1 MTMFRYVFVALAALM
16 LASCSGAGKTDR
28 ASHASEINSAETRIF
43 VLRSTGFSGSAN
55 LINVSLNGKKI
66 GGIGN
71 NESISLPVSPGS
83 KTLAV
88 NMGGLGSLTTN
99 KVQRQFTLKQGEKKF
114 FVINMDVG
122 AFGATLK
129 LYEVSS
135 SEFLRS

>member
-1 MTMFRYVFVALAALM
+1 MLRLVFVVLSALV

-28 ASHASEINSAETRIF
+28 ASHATEINSAETRVF
-43 VLRSTGFSGSAN
+43 VLRSTGFANAAN
-55 LINVSLNGKKI
+55 LVNVTLNGQKI

-71 NESISLPVSPGS
+71 NESISLPVSPGA

-88 NMGGLGSLTTN
+88 NMGGLGSLTTS
-99 KVQRQFTLKQGEKKF
+99 KVQRQFTLKPGDKKF
-114 FVINMDVG
+114 FVINQDAG